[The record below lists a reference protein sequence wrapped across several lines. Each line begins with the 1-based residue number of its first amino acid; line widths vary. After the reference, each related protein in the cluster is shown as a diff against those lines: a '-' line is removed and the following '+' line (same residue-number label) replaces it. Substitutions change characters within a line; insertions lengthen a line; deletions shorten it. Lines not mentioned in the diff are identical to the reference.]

1 MIIVMNAPKTE
12 QISRVID
19 KLKSAGLEAHYLN
32 SCGKTIV
39 TAIGDSLEF
48 NAKQF
53 ERMPGVDR
61 VLSIITPYKL
71 VSREFRREN
80 TLVKVGDVCF
90 GGECTPVIAGPC
102 AVEGYEQFR
111 EVAITVKK
119 AGAKLLRGGAY
130 KPRTSP
136 YSFQG
141 LEQEGIE
148 ILKAVSQEVGLP
160 IVSEVTD
167 PRAVE
172 LMADQVS
179 MLQIGARNMQNF
191 VLLKEV
197 AKTNKPILLKR
208 GPGATIEEWLMAAE
222 YIMAGGND
230 KIVLCERGIRT
241 FETYTR
247 NTLDLNAVPV
257 VKELSHLP
265 VIVDPSHGTGK
276 WKLVGPMAKAALGAG
291 ADGLII
297 EVHPEPEE
305 AASDGP
311 QSLTP
316 ANFYQLMRDLAKLA
330 IVLNRKISN

>member
-1 MIIVMNAPKTE
+1 MIIIMNAPTVD
-12 QISRVID
+12 QVNRVID
-19 KLKSAGLEAHYLN
+19 KLTQGGLDAQYLH
-32 SCGKTIV
+32 SCGKTIITV
-39 TAIGDSLEF
+39 IGDATAC
-48 NAKQF
+48 NTKQY

-61 VLSIITPYKL
+61 VLSIVTPYKL
-71 VSREFRREN
+71 ASREFRQEN
-80 TLVKVGDVCF
+80 SLIEVETTSF
-90 GGECTPVIAGPC
+90 GGAVAPVIAGPC
-102 AVEGYEQFR
+102 AVESYEQFR
-111 EVAITVKK
+111 EAAVAVKR

-141 LEQEGIE
+141 LEKEGLD
-148 ILKAVSQEVGLP
+148 ILKAVSREVGLP

-167 PRAVE
+167 PRVIENMVE
-172 LMADQVS
+172 HVQ

-197 AKTNKPILLKR
+197 AKTNMPILLKR
-208 GPGATIEEWLMAAE
+208 GPAATIEEWLMAAE

-241 FETYTR
+241 FESYTR
-247 NTLDLNAVPV
+247 NTLDLNAIPV
-257 VKELSHLP
+257 IKQLSHLP
-265 VIVDPSHGTGK
+265 IIVDPSHGTGN
-276 WKLVGPMAKAALGAG
+276 WRWVGAMAKASLAAG

-305 AASDGP
+305 AVSDGP

-316 ANFYQLMRDLAKLA
+316 ANFYQLMKELAGLA
-330 IVLNRKISN
+330 TALGRETI